1 MVLCRLNRIS
11 PRHNVDVDSNTAAT
25 TSAAAN
31 DYKYDT
37 NPHVDG
43 LVAQLGRTAR
53 DWAPTAHAL
62 ALRHSKLYI
71 KYMIYFVYVLYI
83 FLIVVIFF
91 IKLYWASCAH
101 ALVLR

>member
-11 PRHNVDVDSNTAAT
+11 PRHNVDVDINTATAT
-25 TSAAAN
+25 AAAAAN
-31 DYKYDT
+31 DYNGDT

-43 LVAQLGRTAR
+43 LVAQLGWTAR

-71 KYMIYFVYVLYI
+71 TEV
-83 FLIVVIFF
+83 
-91 IKLYWASCAH
+91 SE
-101 ALVLR
+101 